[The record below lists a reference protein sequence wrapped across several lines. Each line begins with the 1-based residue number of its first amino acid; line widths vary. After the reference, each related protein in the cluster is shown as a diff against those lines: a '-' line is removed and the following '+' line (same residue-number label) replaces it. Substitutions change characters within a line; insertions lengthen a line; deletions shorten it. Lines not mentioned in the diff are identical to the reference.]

1 MSKDQS
7 CSTCRKWRTNRCC
20 ERKQTGRDSFSGD
33 WCYGF
38 KMKKPV
44 SNDGTLRHVAVP
56 SPPEVAVTAG
66 IHFEVLR

>member
-1 MSKDQS
+1 MNEK
-7 CSTCRKWRTNRCC
+7 CEKCKKWRTARCG
-20 ERKQTGRDSFSGD
+20 ERKSSGRDSGPDD

-44 SNDGTLRHVAVP
+44 SNDGALRHVTVP

-66 IHFEVLR
+66 IPSVRR